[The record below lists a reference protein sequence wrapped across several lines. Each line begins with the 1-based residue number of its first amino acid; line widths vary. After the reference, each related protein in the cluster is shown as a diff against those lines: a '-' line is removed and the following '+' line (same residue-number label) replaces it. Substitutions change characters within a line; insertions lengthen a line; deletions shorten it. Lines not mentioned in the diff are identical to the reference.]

1 MTAVRLALLCL
12 ALALAAALPAR
23 AEDPAPAADAAAE
36 APVTATPGEDGVQ
49 RLTMTMGSYFYRPRH
64 VIVTAG
70 KPVEI
75 TLTAEEGFVPHDI
88 VIDDPASGIELKEAV
103 GGGKTGV
110 LRFTPEKPG
119 TFAFY
124 CSKKA
129 PFSKSHRERGMEG
142 VIEVRAP

>member
-1 MTAVRLALLCL
+1 MTATRIALLALVLG
-12 ALALAAALPAR
+12 LAAALPAG
-23 AEDPAPAADAAAE
+23 AADPAPATDPAE
-36 APVTATPGEDGVQ
+36 APVTATLDADGVQ

-75 TLTAEEGFVPHDI
+75 ALTAEEGFVPHDI
-88 VIDDPASGIELKEAV
+88 VIDDPASGIALEEAV
-103 GGGKTGV
+103 RGGKTEV

-142 VIEVRAP
+142 VLEVRAP